1 MKAEEL
7 MIGDWVL
14 AEGKLTQ
21 VTDIDKYDGINRK
34 WIAGC
39 ENGGCI
45 WEEYIEPISLTP
57 EIFEKSGFT
66 LNEEENPI
74 FTIRVYSLD
83 ADDVAVIQRPK
94 GGWKFM
100 YGKETSN
107 QQNLFFGDGKFVC
120 MPIQYVHELQHIL
133 KVCGIDKEIVL

>member
-1 MKAEEL
+1 MKATDL
-7 MIGDWVL
+7 MIGDWVKCTDPRC
-14 AEGKLTQ
+14 EGHQ
-21 VTDIDKYDGINRK
+21 VDLIDHGNEEVGLDGEIDNF
-34 WIAGC
+34 
-39 ENGGCI
+39 ENI
-45 WEEYIEPISLTP
+45 IPIPLTP

-100 YGKETSN
+100 YGKATDN
-107 QQNLFFGDGKFVC
+107 QQNLFFGDGTFVC
-120 MPIQYVHELQHIL
+120 MPIQYVHELQHAL
-133 KVCGIDKEIVL
+133 RLCGIDKEITL